1 MHLQDLAVMP
11 EGTYIFVGTEGIP
24 LHTWHALPSEAA
36 SVTFRPEGKAGQG
49 SGGRSAFAPRLG
61 VHCEH
66 ELLVFVGAL
75 PPPPPQLLFLHRLC
89 TSSPVTIWSA
99 APSALWAKKAAERKL

>member
-36 SVTFRPEGKAGQG
+36 SVALSPEGKAGQG
-49 SGGRSAFAPRLG
+49 GGGRGRFSL
-61 VHCEH
+61 
-66 ELLVFVGAL
+66 
-75 PPPPPQLLFLHRLC
+75 
-89 TSSPVTIWSA
+89 
-99 APSALWAKKAAERKL
+99 